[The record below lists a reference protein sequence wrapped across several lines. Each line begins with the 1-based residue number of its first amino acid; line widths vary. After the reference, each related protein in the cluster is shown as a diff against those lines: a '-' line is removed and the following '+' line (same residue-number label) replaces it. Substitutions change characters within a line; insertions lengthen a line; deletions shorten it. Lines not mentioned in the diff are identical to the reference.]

1 MTDRPNILL
10 FMADNQPADLLG
22 CYGND
27 EVSTPH
33 LDALA
38 ARGQRFEQAYCVNA
52 MCSPC
57 RASVLTGLMP
67 SQHGLH
73 NWLDDRLIGQWPEN
87 WSAIAEFNAL
97 PVMLK
102 QAGYATALIGKFH
115 LAFPSSR
122 SAGL

>member
-1 MTDRPNILL
+1 MGLGTKAEEIMKRPNIILI
-10 FMADNQPADLLG
+10 MADNQPADLLG

-27 EVSTPH
+27 EVRTPH

-38 ARGQRFEQAYCVNA
+38 KRGRQFAQAYCVNA

-73 NWLDDRLIGQWPEN
+73 NWLDDNLMDQWPTN
-87 WSAIAEFNAL
+87 WSAIA
-97 PVMLK
+97 
-102 QAGYATALIGKFH
+102 
-115 LAFPSSR
+115 
-122 SAGL
+122 